1 VSMRRER
8 NTTLN
13 YATARSVAESFCSGG
28 PNADISDSSAVA
40 SDEKEKRSGY
50 DVVAEPGGARTTV
63 ACQQSPTGS
72 ASHGPRESAR
82 LTRERS

>member
-1 VSMRRER
+1 MSHDLNEGNNRATARVSMRRER

-40 SDEKEKRSGY
+40 SDETEK
-50 DVVAEPGGARTTV
+50 
-63 ACQQSPTGS
+63 
-72 ASHGPRESAR
+72 
-82 LTRERS
+82 